1 MRANEL
7 ITLVQ
12 FNDPEY
18 TDTGGIYNGDA
29 TVIAQGIPA
38 TITSMPTE
46 VKLLMNQD
54 EQLEDRYLIQH
65 KFFEL
70 KEVRIDA
77 VYRHSNNTW
86 YYMFKNH
93 TTGAGQTCSY
103 LVEYRDVRRT
113 EWTDD
118 PWVG

>member
-1 MRANEL
+1 MRSNEL

-12 FNDPEY
+12 FNNPEF
-18 TDTGGIYNGDA
+18 TDAGGIYNGDA

-38 TITSMPTE
+38 TVTSMPTE

-70 KEVRIDA
+70 KEVRVDA
-77 VYRHSNNTW
+77 VYRHSNKTW
-86 YYMFKNH
+86 YYMYKNH

-118 PWVG
+118 PWQA

>member
-29 TVIAQGIPA
+29 TVIAEGLPA
-38 TITSMPTE
+38 SVTSMMTE

-54 EQLEDRYLIQH
+54 TQLEDRFLIQH

-70 KEVRIDA
+70 KEVRVDA
-77 VYRHSNNTW
+77 IYRHSNKTW
-86 YYMFKNH
+86 YYVFRDHKTGSGH
-93 TTGAGQTCSY
+93 TVSY
-103 LVEYRDVRRT
+103 LAEYRDARRT
-113 EWTDD
+113 EWSGD
-118 PWVG
+118 PWQA